1 MKKKEIQKLFSAIAR
16 QITNVN
22 IDDLDDPNDIQ
33 IWIVA
38 KNLQEAIKR
47 IEKDYPD
54 FDILNI
60 NFVASSDVEDEN
72 SEILIV

>member
-54 FDILNI
+54 FDII